1 MKRYAWL
8 LSAAALLLAACEQAP
23 KPVPLTPI
31 DFTHKTPISL
41 AVSEIRVVENY
52 RAPLQSP
59 NVEHLFPTPPSEAVK
74 MWSNQRLRAAGA
86 SGLLEITL
94 EDASV
99 IEQPLPKTDGVR
111 GFFTDD
117 QSDRYDARIKATI
130 RLYTGERAIANAEGS
145 INLVRSRSI
154 NEKASVAD
162 RERFYH
168 QMVLDMMQQF
178 DAEAETRF
186 RQYFSPY
193 IR

>member
-1 MKRYAWL
+1 MKFTLWIA
-8 LSAAALLLAACEQAP
+8 SAAALMLAACEQAP
-23 KPVPLTPI
+23 QAVPLAPI
-31 DFTHKTPISL
+31 DFTQKTPISL

-52 RAPLQSP
+52 RAPLTSP
-59 NVEHLFPTPPSEAVK
+59 NVEHLFPVPPAQAVK
-74 MWSNQRLRAAGA
+74 TWANQRLRAAGT

-99 IEQPLPKTDGVR
+99 IEKPLPKTEGMR

-117 QSDRYDARIKATI
+117 QSDRYDARMKATI

-145 INLVRSRSI
+145 INLVRARSI
-154 NEKASVAD
+154 NEKATVVE
-162 RERFYH
+162 RERFYN
-168 QMVLDMMQQF
+168 QIVLDMMQQF